1 MALPFLCFNSHN
13 GWVQAMAGFP
23 KLKIIAVGKVKKSWL
38 QDAIA
43 LYAQRLPEVSLV
55 EIKDGTPDQEAAKVT
70 ALVKPHEQ
78 LIPLSED
85 GELYDSPQ
93 FAQWISRFDSGEAVF
108 FIGGPVG
115 VSSTLKQS
123 ANGVLSLSPLTF
135 PHELA
140 RLLLFE
146 QLYRAKT
153 ILQGTSYH
161 K

>member
-1 MALPFLCFNSHN
+1 M
-13 GWVQAMAGFP
+13 VGFP
-23 KLKIIAVGKVKKSWL
+23 RLKIIAVGKVKKSWL

-43 LYAQRLPEVSLV
+43 MYAQRLPEVSLV
-55 EIKDGTPDQEAAKVT
+55 EIKDSNPEQEATKV
-70 ALVKPHEQ
+70 ASLIKPHEQ

-93 FAQWISRFDSGEAVF
+93 FARWLARFDSGEAVF

-115 VSSTLKQS
+115 VSPKLKATSSST
-123 ANGVLSLSPLTF
+123 LSLSPLTF

-153 ILQGTSYH
+153 IFQGSNYH

>member
-1 MALPFLCFNSHN
+1 MTIV
-13 GWVQAMAGFP
+13 GWTMAGFP

-43 LYAQRLPEVSLV
+43 LYAQRLPEVSLI
-55 EIKDGTPDQEAAKVT
+55 EIKDSDPAREAAKVT
-70 ALVKPHEQ
+70 SLVKPHEQ

-93 FAQWISRFDSGEAVF
+93 FAQWLSRFASGQVTF

-115 VSSTLKQS
+115 VSSQLKAS
-123 ANGVLSLSPLTF
+123 ASSVLSLSPLTF

>member
-1 MALPFLCFNSHN
+1 MVCRASIAADVNFRP
-13 GWVQAMAGFP
+13 MTGFP
-23 KLKIIAVGKVKKSWL
+23 RLKIVAVGKVKKSWL

-43 LYAQRLPEVSLV
+43 IYAQRLPEVSLI
-55 EIKDGTPDQEAAKVT
+55 EIKDSTPDQEAAKVAT
-70 ALVKPHEQ
+70 LVKPHEQ

-85 GELYDSPQ
+85 GDLYDSPQ
-93 FAQWISRFDSGEAVF
+93 FAQWLARFDSGEAVF

-115 VSSTLKQS
+115 VSPRLKDTAS
-123 ANGVLSLSPLTF
+123 SVLSLSPLTF

-146 QLYRAKT
+146 QLYRTKT

>member
-1 MALPFLCFNSHN
+1 
-13 GWVQAMAGFP
+13 MAGFP
-23 KLKIIAVGKVKKSWL
+23 KLRIIAVGKVKKSWL

-43 LYAQRLPEVSLV
+43 VYAQRLPEVTV
-55 EIKDGTPDQEAAKVT
+55 TEIKDSTPDQEAAKVMNLIS
-70 ALVKPHEQ
+70 AHEQ

-93 FAQWISRFDSGEAVF
+93 FAQWISRFDSGKAVF

-115 VSSTLKQS
+115 VSPTLKQT
-123 ANGVLSLSPLTF
+123 ANSMLSLSPLTF

-153 ILQGTSYH
+153 ILQGTNYH